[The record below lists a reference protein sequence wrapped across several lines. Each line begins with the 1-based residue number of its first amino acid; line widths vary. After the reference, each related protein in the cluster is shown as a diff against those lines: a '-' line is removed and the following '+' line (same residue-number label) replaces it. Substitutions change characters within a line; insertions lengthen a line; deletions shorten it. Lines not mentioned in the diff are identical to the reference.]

1 MSTFVIVHGEYD
13 PIEVTRDDGGV
24 WVRAPGM
31 TISLKLTDEQRK
43 ALADALMADEMS
55 EVAA

>member
-1 MSTFVIVHGEYD
+1 MSTFVIIHGEYD
-13 PIEVTRDDGGV
+13 PIEVKRDEGSV

-31 TISLKLTDEQRK
+31 TISLTLTAEQRK
-43 ALADALMADEMS
+43 ALADALMADEV